1 VNYYHLD
8 STLSGH
14 TDHSEKDLS
23 IPLLS
28 IRLDNIP
35 TITSLLHTTSFCT
48 QNIYIYMRNLYPPLV
63 GLYLFCSFGQSSVFL
78 VGGKTRQVRPKAMML
93 HSGDI
98 VIMSNESRLAF
109 HGVPKVLA
117 PSPQSVMPECL
128 SLAALD
134 QIAQQQKGPEH
145 GDHTCCVCRA
155 DPTTCQYLVTGL
167 GNHTTLSSETPHK
180 RTDHIEYIGTDLCG
194 STADSCTNMGVGL
207 DHVHHRTI
215 SNIDRLDHQGT
226 NVCLS
231 CRQLIAGWP
240 LFEQYL
246 SVSRINVN
254 VRQVVSEKH
263 KF

>member
-1 VNYYHLD
+1 
-8 STLSGH
+8 
-14 TDHSEKDLS
+14 
-23 IPLLS
+23 
-28 IRLDNIP
+28 
-35 TITSLLHTTSFCT
+35 
-48 QNIYIYMRNLYPPLV
+48 
-63 GLYLFCSFGQSSVFL
+63 
-78 VGGKTRQVRPKAMML
+78 MML

-117 PSPQSVMPECL
+117 PSPQSVVPECL

-134 QIAQQQKGPEH
+134 QIVQQQKGPEH
-145 GDHTCCVCRA
+145 GDHTCSVCGA
-155 DPTTCQYLVTGL
+155 DPTTSQLPPGVGAVATDDHARGQYLVAGL
-167 GNHTTLSSETPHK
+167 GNYTTLSSETPHK
-180 RTDHIEYIGTDLCG
+180 QTDHVEYIGTDLYG
-194 STADSCTNMGVGL
+194 STADSCTNTGVGL
-207 DHVHHRTI
+207 DHVHHQT
-215 SNIDRLDHQGT
+215 SSDIDDGLDHQGT
-226 NVCLS
+226 NVCSL

>member
-1 VNYYHLD
+1 
-8 STLSGH
+8 
-14 TDHSEKDLS
+14 
-23 IPLLS
+23 
-28 IRLDNIP
+28 
-35 TITSLLHTTSFCT
+35 
-48 QNIYIYMRNLYPPLV
+48 
-63 GLYLFCSFGQSSVFL
+63 
-78 VGGKTRQVRPKAMML
+78 MML

-117 PSPQSVMPECL
+117 PSPQSVVPECL

-134 QIAQQQKGPEH
+134 QIVQQQKRPEH
-145 GDHTCCVCRA
+145 GDHTCCVCVA
-155 DPTTCQYLVTGL
+155 NPTTSQLPPGVGVVATDDHTRGQYLVTGL
-167 GNHTTLSSETPHK
+167 GNHATLSSETLHK

-207 DHVHHRTI
+207 DHVHHRT
-215 SNIDRLDHQGT
+215 SSDIDRLDHQGT

-231 CRQLIAGWP
+231 CRQLSAGWP

>member
-1 VNYYHLD
+1 
-8 STLSGH
+8 
-14 TDHSEKDLS
+14 
-23 IPLLS
+23 
-28 IRLDNIP
+28 
-35 TITSLLHTTSFCT
+35 
-48 QNIYIYMRNLYPPLV
+48 
-63 GLYLFCSFGQSSVFL
+63 
-78 VGGKTRQVRPKAMML
+78 MML

-117 PSPQSVMPECL
+117 PSPQSVVPECL

-134 QIAQQQKGPEH
+134 QIAQQQKRPEH
-145 GDHTCCVCRA
+145 GDHTCCVC
-155 DPTTCQYLVTGL
+155 DPTTSQLPPGVGAVATDDHTRGQYLVTGL
-167 GNHTTLSSETPHK
+167 GNHATLSSETLHK
-180 RTDHIEYIGTDLCG
+180 KIDHVEYIGTDLCG
-194 STADSCTNMGVGL
+194 STADSCTNTGVGLDRSPWAPGL
-207 DHVHHRTI
+207 DHVHHRTS

-231 CRQLIAGWP
+231 CRQLIADWP